1 MHDDSIHTFAEDTL
15 GMCSVFGSEMREHA
29 LIERLDEDDFIVPR
43 TVTRLGPKYQAVV
56 PARMAAGP
64 ITHRE
69 LSFYHEF
76 ELYD

>member
-15 GMCSVFGSEMREHA
+15 GMCSVFGSEVREYT
-29 LIERLDEDDFIVPR
+29 LIEPLDEDDFIVPR

-56 PARMAAGP
+56 PARIAAGP

-69 LSFYHEF
+69 LSSYYEF
-76 ELYD
+76 ELND